1 MDANKMLARP
11 RQWFI
16 RAAEAVL
23 MASFF
28 CILPAPA
35 PCGDLAS
42 GPARL
47 TIDRARS
54 LALENNPSIR
64 AARAGTEASS
74 ARVSAAWSAF
84 FPRLDLHEAYERTNT
99 PPAVFTHK
107 LSQEIFSQPDFAIDR
122 LNNPSPINN
131 WKTRLVLT
139 QPLFTSGREITG
151 LQTAHVQDDMSAI
164 ETHAQEQEVIFRVD
178 EAFFQAILARER
190 VDVLDAALKTT
201 RADEKLAEERH
212 AAGLALKSDALAA
225 HVQLISR
232 ERERFQAAGDM
243 AIAHAR
249 LNETLGLPQ
258 STPWELVP
266 PDGPLPIPD
275 QDETVE
281 TWITQAQ
288 TQRPEILLARKEG
301 RLAELR
307 VREARL
313 RFLPD
318 LNLSGAYEANAS
330 DFGPADGD
338 SWSIGLAAS
347 INLFSG
353 LGDRARVAEA
363 NAEAKRTAAHADSVL
378 SRVEREVR
386 EAFIRRQVASRQLQ
400 VSCEAVAQAEESLR
414 ILRERY
420 SSGLALMAEVLA
432 AEEALR
438 TARLSEVRA
447 RFDVRLALSALKLN
461 AGVLAPGTLP

>member
-1 MDANKMLARP
+1 MDSNRMFSRLR
-11 RQWFI
+11 RWFI
-16 RAAEAVL
+16 RAAKAVL

-28 CILPAPA
+28 CLLPVPA
-35 PCGDLAS
+35 PCGDQPS
-42 GPARL
+42 GQARL
-47 TIDRARS
+47 TIDKARS

-64 AARAGTEASS
+64 AARAGSEATS

-84 FPRLDLHEAYERTNT
+84 FPRLDLYEAYERTNT

-107 LSQEIFSQPDFAIDR
+107 LSQEIFSQSDFAIDR
-122 LNNPSPINN
+122 LNDPSPISN

-151 LQTAHVQDDMSAI
+151 LQMAHVQDDISAI
-164 ETHAQEQEVIFRVD
+164 ETQAQEQEVIFRVD

-190 VDVLDAALKTT
+190 VEVLDAALETT
-201 RADEKLAEERH
+201 RADERLAEERH

-232 ERERFQAAGDM
+232 EKERLQAAGDM
-243 AIAHAR
+243 AIALAR
-249 LNETLGLPQ
+249 LNEILGLPQ
-258 STPWELVP
+258 STPWELAP
-266 PDGPLPIPD
+266 PDGPLPTPD
-275 QDETVE
+275 PDEAVE
-281 TWITQAQ
+281 TWITRAH
-288 TQRPEILLARKEG
+288 TQRPEILLASKQG

-318 LNLSGAYEANAS
+318 LTLSGAYEANAS

-338 SWSIGLAAS
+338 SWGIGVIAS
-347 INLFSG
+347 LNLFSG

-363 NAEAKRTAAHADSVL
+363 NAEAKRTGAQMDSVL

-400 VSCEAVAQAEESLR
+400 VSHEAVAQAEESLR

-420 SSGLALMAEVLA
+420 SNGLALMAEVLA

-438 TARLSEVRA
+438 AARLSEVRA
-447 RFDVRLALSALKLN
+447 RFDVRLALSALELS
-461 AGVLAPGTLP
+461 AGVLAPKTLP